1 MDFNHRIEKAVST
14 SRLAPYRAQASSLK
28 NAWALYRWNIELSA
42 AVAPLAADLE
52 VTLRNTIHDQL
63 AAYFGRT
70 DWWAANTLHLDDTTN
85 AMLTEVVKKYQKKI
99 AQGTVGP
106 GRVVADATLGIWV
119 QLLSRGGHSALGRSI
134 DYETRLW
141 RPALRF
147 GFSTGTFTPSGRLRR
162 PARADVH
169 RRAAQFQR
177 LRNRA
182 AHHEPILNGIRPTGT
197 DTPVPLMDV
206 WAQSVELLAWM
217 CPDLAE
223 LHQTNGT
230 LPELLLNRPPARSS
244 AEAAQSVG

>member
-1 MDFNHRIEKAVST
+1 MDFNHRIERAISS
-14 SRLAPYRAQASSLK
+14 SRLAPYRAQASSRE

-63 AAYFGRT
+63 SAHLGRT
-70 DWWAANTLHLDDTTN
+70 DWWAANSLQLDDTTN

-106 GRVVADATLGIWV
+106 GRVIADATLGVWV
-119 QLLSRGGHSALGRSI
+119 QLLSRGGHSTLGRAI

-147 GFSTGTFTPSGRLRR
+147 GFSTGSFTPSGRPRR
-162 PARADVH
+162 PSRADVYY
-169 RRAAQFQR
+169 RAAIFQR

-182 AHHEPILNGIRPTGT
+182 AHHEPILNGIRPQGSN
-197 DTPVPLMDV
+197 TPVPLMDV
-206 WAQSVELLAWM
+206 WEQSVELLGWM
-217 CPDLAE
+217 CPDLADW
-223 LHQTNGT
+223 HRTKGA
-230 LPELLLNRPPARSS
+230 LPMMLRNRPP
-244 AEAAQSVG
+244 V